1 MKIGGGSPFRN
12 IRQMGG
18 KSKTKKAGKSY
29 KSSSLDEASE
39 VSEVDSLAPAEAA
52 EEVDQVFND
61 FTGASLQYE
70 EDGDLEDATRAVVSS
85 ILREH
90 LGNKNLS
97 AKAVEQITAA
107 VTSSVQGDEALSK
120 QLESLLKRMT
130 PKSRP

>member
-107 VTSSVQGDEALSK
+107 VTSSVQGDETLSK

-130 PKSRP
+130 PKSRT